1 MTDSLRT
8 EITTD
13 LKTSSY
19 LETVA
24 ELWFALRFALLL
36 ETMLQVLAGQRTEVR
51 VDLETET
58 TVTTLTVIAAFW
70 HH

>member
-24 ELWFALRFALLL
+24 ELWFVLRFALL
-36 ETMLQVLAGQRTEVR
+36 ETVLQVLAGQRTEVR
-51 VDLETET
+51 ADLETET
-58 TVTTLTVIAAFW
+58 L
-70 HH
+70 